1 VRTDLQGVG
10 RGPMKRMAYDFNPS
24 DTGNRNRR
32 GKLLGMVQADR
43 AFVFDFNDDDD
54 HRFSN
59 LVAHQI
65 GGPVIRE

>member
-1 VRTDLQGVG
+1 
-10 RGPMKRMAYDFNPS
+10 MKRMAYDLNTS

-32 GKLLGMVQADR
+32 GSVLLGMVQTDW

-54 HRFSN
+54 HRLSN